1 MKKNYLT
8 PHTRTTAIRMPHLMS
23 GSSGSN
29 KGNATT
35 LTNSGATIDFSST
48 QEEGNAAN
56 AASRG
61 SSIWE
66 D

>member
-1 MKKNYLT
+1 MKKNYST
-8 PHTRTTAIRMPHLMS
+8 PHTRTTAIRTLRLMS
-23 GSSGSN
+23 ESAQ
-29 KGNATT
+29 GNATT
-35 LTNSGATIDFSST
+35 TNSTKATIQLSEP
-48 QEEGNAAN
+48 QVNGNAAN

>member
-1 MKKNYLT
+1 MKKNYST
-8 PHTRTTAIRMPHLMS
+8 PHTRTTAIRTLRLMS
-23 GSSGSN
+23 GSP

-35 LTNSGATIDFSST
+35 TTNSNATIQLS
-48 QEEGNAAN
+48 EPRGNGNAAN

>member
-1 MKKNYLT
+1 MKKYYST
-8 PHTRTTAIRMPHLMS
+8 PHTRTTAVRTPHLMS
-23 GSSGSN
+23 GSN
-29 KGNATT
+29 KVNATT
-35 LTNSGATIDFSST
+35 TNSTKATIQLSEP
-48 QEEGNAAN
+48 QVNGNAAN